1 MIFRVVYKL
10 RHLVCSEEQAV
21 SALTAFDQQVN
32 FSSAV
37 AAILS
42 KQTPKKAWF
51 APKKPLFWQKLN
63 NMGLSMHSFAI
74 FTTNISSNL
83 LIRIFG
89 SFDLI
94 KTGLQIKIK
103 NIFSKN
109 LILGHFHSNKF
120 TKKWHF
126 FGIKIALRLSGSA
139 RKGSYFIC
147 RQVLHVAHLCI
158 RLNLFNHL
166 HDKIIDNSLVKFW
179 TKNDPKNLT

>member
-1 MIFRVVYKL
+1 MQPYLAKL
-10 RHLVCSEEQAV
+10 SNSLELWQPFFPKRYLKKHDLRPKNPCFGSN
-21 SALTAFDQQVN
+21 SIKSGLT
-32 FSSAV
+32 S
-37 AAILS
+37 
-42 KQTPKKAWF
+42 
-51 APKKPLFWQKLN
+51 
-63 NMGLSMHSFAI
+63 HSFAI

-126 FGIKIALRLSGSA
+126 FGIKCALRLSGSA